1 MNRLAKPGEV
11 QALNAADTIIRSQRR
26 ILHAQISLGVLFFV
40 VLISP
45 WMHPLS
51 IEAQLKAVVLPI
63 ALLGVLHGGADPWVA
78 RALLSDWKPTQ
89 RMLLTYGVYLGLMT
103 LVLIGWSVLPV
114 VTLIGFMLVSLWH
127 FGRQDLDTFGLP
139 NWPLAALVYGSLPI
153 LGPMLGFT
161 EQTARLFG
169 WLAMQPDSSMQVWLY
184 ELNPPLLTLWLVGF
198 GMLVLRLAS
207 EGRYRVMRRLLI
219 TVPLIFAAMLVLPP
233 LIAFATYFCVLHSL
247 SHLLEMSES
256 RKGPWRHWTHR
267 QWLLRLWPATGG
279 AVALGLIGWW
289 ILAPAA
295 TPEMLF
301 QENLARVLFWGLAAL
316 TVPHILLHW
325 LWHQRTK
332 D

>member
-1 MNRLAKPGEV
+1 M
-11 QALNAADTIIRSQRR
+11 
-26 ILHAQISLGVLFFV
+26 HARISLGVLFFV

-45 WMHPLS
+45 WMHSWS

-78 RALLSDWKPTQ
+78 RALLPDWKPVH
-89 RMLLTYGVYLGLMT
+89 RILLTYGAYIGLMT
-103 LVLIGWSVLPV
+103 LVLISWSVLPV
-114 VTLIGFMLVSLWH
+114 ATLIGFMLVSLWH

-139 NWPLAALVYGSLPI
+139 NWPLVALIYGSLPI

-161 EQTARLFG
+161 EQTALLFG
-169 WLAMQPDSSMQVWLY
+169 WLVMQPNHSMLAWLH

-198 GMLVLRLAS
+198 GMLVLRLAG
-207 EGRYRVMRRLLI
+207 EGRYLAMRQLLI

-247 SHLLEMSES
+247 GHLLEMSES
-256 RKGPWRHWTHR
+256 RQGPWRHWTHR

-295 TPEMLF
+295 TPEVLF
-301 QENLARVLFWGLAAL
+301 QEHLARVLFWGLAAL
-316 TVPHILLHW
+316 TVPHVVLHW
-325 LWHQRTK
+325 LWHQRTT